1 MLIDTIKAQIKSAM
15 IAKDAVRLETLRGL
29 SAAFVNDLVAKG
41 HKPQDVISDEDALLV
56 ITRTA
61 KQRKDA
67 IAQFRAAG
75 RMDLV
80 AEDEAQ
86 LAVLEEFLPTLMSKE
101 EIQAIIQAK
110 KQTLAVVDPKEK
122 GKFMA
127 EVMKDLKG
135 KADGALVKEVVDAI
149 FV

>member
-1 MLIDTIKAQIKSAM
+1 MLIDTIKAQIKAAM
-15 IAKDAVRLETLRGL
+15 IAKDSVRLETLRGL
-29 SAAFVNDLVAKG
+29 SAAFTNDLVAKG
-41 HKPQDVISDEDALLV
+41 HKPQDVISDEDALAV

-101 EIQAIIQAK
+101 EISVIVETK
-110 KQTLAVVDPKEK
+110 KATFATVDQKEK
-122 GKFMA
+122 GKLMA
-127 EVMKDLKG
+127 ELMKDLKG
-135 KADGALVKEVVDAI
+135 KADGALVKEVVDAL